1 MMVNPCYATIHLLD
15 VKSSLP
21 TLQNQKYDKVRVRMF
36 FSANFIIDLC
46 IEFKNLKFGCLSNL
60 RTASFCLIPHS
71 RIRS

>member
-21 TLQNQKYDKVRVRMF
+21 TLQYQKYDKVRVRMF
-36 FSANFIIDLC
+36 FSANVIDLC
-46 IEFKNLKFGCLSNL
+46 IKFKNLKFGSLSNL